1 MPAAS
6 RRPDLLICALSG
18 RALAQS
24 ARRAG
29 YRPAVLDVFCDLDTR
44 EAAVVCGRIP
54 LAADWR
60 FDRAAL
66 VARAA
71 TLAPPPVP
79 LVYGSGFERDPALLA
94 ELARGRPLFGTPPEA
109 LARIVDP
116 LVFDGAC
123 RRAGI
128 PHPETRADPPSDP
141 GGWLAKRRGG
151 AGGGHVRPAGSLPP
165 GEEGDWYFQKRIGG
179 VPVSLVFLCNGRD
192 VLPLA
197 TTRQWTAPGRGFRFS
212 GTSLPEPLPEPARC
226 ALVAAAQALA
236 PHFGVR
242 GLASLDALLDG
253 TTVTVLE
260 LNARPTASLEA
271 LELASG
277 AALAGLHVEAAQG
290 HLPESCPPL
299 RRAAASEIVF
309 APEDCVVPEDFAWP
323 AHAGDRTPG
332 GTFVPRHGPI
342 ATVTATAATAAEAR
356 IEVCRRRDRLL
367 AMLADAGAFRLA
379 EAMP

>member
-1 MPAAS
+1 MPAGS
-6 RRPDLLICALSG
+6 SRPDVLICALSG

-29 YRPAVLDVFCDLDTR
+29 YCPAVLDVFCDLDTR
-44 EAAVVCGRIP
+44 EAAVVCGRVP

-60 FDRAAL
+60 FEREAL

-71 TLAPPPVP
+71 ALAPPPVP
-79 LVYGSGFERDPALLA
+79 LVCGSGFERDPELLA
-94 ELARGRPLFGTPPEA
+94 ELARGRPLLGTPPEA

-116 LVFDGAC
+116 LTFADAC
-123 RRAGI
+123 RTFGI
-128 PHPETRADPPSDP
+128 PHPETRPERPADPA
-141 GGWLAKRRGG
+141 GWLAKRRGG
-151 AGGGHVRPAGSLPP
+151 AGGGHVRPAASVPP
-165 GEEGDWYFQKRIGG
+165 GEEGGWYFQQRAAGI
-179 VPVSLVFLCNGRD
+179 PVSLVFLCDGRD

-226 ALVAAAQALA
+226 ALVAAARALA

-253 TTVTVLE
+253 SAVTVLE

-271 LELASG
+271 LELATG
-277 AALAGLHVEAAQG
+277 GPLFAWHVDAAGG
-290 HLPESCPPL
+290 RLPDIRL
-299 RRAAASEIVF
+299 RHCRAAASEIVF
-309 APEDCVVPEDFAWP
+309 VPEDCIVPEDFAWP

-332 GTFVPRHGPI
+332 GTFVPRHGPL

-367 AMLADAGAFRLA
+367 ARLADAGAFRSA